1 MEMRADKIGKMSR
14 IEIQEVTHIMTTL
27 DISLKTLAL
36 SALFAAGGASA
47 ALPGGPPLEQWYGGQ
62 STGFWGLSSSV
73 GVRGAL
79 PGAFSPPGSNSESL
93 NALRQYGGYRIS
105 DAFAI
110 EGAQTQFGANAAGGC
125 ESSGVGEANLAC
137 SHSAWSLSGV
147 ASVPVTS
154 GLSLYGK
161 LGLQYWQRGFQEPDP
176 AHRNADEPGSLGKV
190 YGVGLSYD
198 LNKSVSFHAESERY
212 SELGGNNATG
222 PNASVGLDSS
232 VHSIGLSIK
241 F

>member
-1 MEMRADKIGKMSR
+1 
-14 IEIQEVTHIMTTL
+14 MTTL

-36 SALFAAGGASA
+36 SALFAVSSAGATP
-47 ALPGGPPLEQWYGGQ
+47 PGEPPLAHWYGGQ
-62 STGFWGLSSSV
+62 NNGFWGLSSSV

-79 PGAFSPPGSNSESL
+79 PGAFSPPGSNSDSL

-110 EGAQTQFGANAAGGC
+110 EGSQTQFGKNTVGC
-125 ESSGVGEANLAC
+125 ESGGNEANLAC
-137 SHSAWSLSGV
+137 SHSAWSLSGI
-147 ASVPVTS
+147 ASVPVTT
-154 GLSLYGK
+154 GLSFYGK
-161 LGLQYWQRGFQEPDP
+161 LGLHYWQRGFPDDV
-176 AHRNADEPGSLGKV
+176 ARRNADDPGNLGKV

-198 LNKSVSFHAESERY
+198 FSKSVSLHAESERY
-212 SELGGNNATG
+212 SELAGSNSSG
-222 PNASVGLDSS
+222 PNGSVGLDSS